1 MGMRY
6 RKSVKICKGVK
17 VNLSKSGASLSLGGA
32 GHSVNFGKH
41 GTRTTVGISG
51 TGLSY
56 SKLYGNSHP
65 SKSKQ
70 IRKSPPTLQG
80 EQQIRISIDEKKRV
94 HFFDMNDTEITDS
107 TLIRKI
113 KSTDTY
119 KNNVDNLFKMAD
131 EKIDK
136 MVEMSQKETDKFINI
151 VQYSCHVNNIKEFEQ
166 KISNLK
172 PQTYVIVPYSVL
184 QPSKEDVQTKLE
196 EEAKKKVHANFFSVH
211 KFRKKYVEEHFKDRY
226 DETLRQWNE
235 DKLEYL
241 KNESL
246 KKNQKDKEFYGLYLE
261 KKKYLEDCK
270 NGDSKVICDIFDSWI
285 TNMELPMEININYEW
300 DVEHQTMGL
309 DVDLPE
315 IEDLPETI
323 KIKTDSGTLK
333 EKKKTQ
339 TELRQEYAK
348 MIFGLVVFIGSHVF
362 DISPTI
368 KRILISG
375 YTQRRNK
382 VGDLFDCYIYSLILN
397 REGFEKTDLKYVD
410 PLSFCM
416 QFENRCNLTKTQLF
430 KEIKPYELKECY
442 E

>member
-17 VNLSKSGASLSLGGA
+17 VNLSKSGASLSLGGP
-32 GHSVNFGKH
+32 GHSVNFGKR
-41 GTRTTVGISG
+41 GTRTTVGIPG

-56 SKLYGNSHP
+56 SKLYGNSNS

-70 IRKSPPTLQG
+70 VRKNSPSLQEG
-80 EQQIRISIDEKKRV
+80 QQIRISIDEKKHIR
-94 HFFDMNDTEITDS
+94 FFDMSDTEITDPS
-107 TLIRKI
+107 LIRKI
-113 KSTDTY
+113 KSTETY
-119 KNNVDNLFKMAD
+119 KNNVDNLYKMAD

-136 MVEMSQKETDKFINI
+136 MVEISQKETDKFINI
-151 VQYSCHVNNIKEFEQ
+151 VQYSCHVNNMNEYEQ

-172 PQTYVIVPYSVL
+172 PQTYVIVPYSIL
-184 QPSKEDVQTKLE
+184 QPSKEDIQIKLE
-196 EEAKKKVHANFFSVH
+196 KEAKDKVHANFFSVH
-211 KFRKKYVEEHFKDRY
+211 KLRKKYVEEHFADAY
-226 DETLRQWNE
+226 DESMKKWNA

-241 KNESL
+241 KNESI
-246 KKNQKDKEFYGLYLE
+246 KKTDKDKQFYNDFLE
-261 KKKYLEDCK
+261 KKEYLEECK
-270 NGDSKVICDIFDSWI
+270 KGNANIVCSVFDSWI
-285 TNMELPMEININYEW
+285 ANMELPMEININYEW
-300 DVEHQTMGL
+300 DTDHQTMGL

-323 KIKTDSGTLK
+323 KIKTDSGNLK

-348 MIFGLVVFIGSHVF
+348 MVFGLAVFIGSHVF
-362 DISPTI
+362 DISPAI

-382 VGDLFDCYIYSLILN
+382 IGDLVDCYIYSLILN
-397 REGFEKTDLKYVD
+397 RGVFEKTDLKYVE

-416 QFENRCNLTKTQLF
+416 QFNNRCNMTKTQLF
-430 KEIKPYELKECY
+430 KEIKPFEMKDCY